1 MYKILANTLFLG
13 KDIHFLPDC
22 HSTNDTALSELR
34 QGNVGEGSIFITHHQ
49 TKGKGQRGNTWE
61 AKAGENLTFSLVLR
75 PNFLDLSEQFLL
87 NMAISNAIRKCMQE
101 YLPDLK
107 VKWPNDLVVP
117 AQGKIGGILI
127 ENLVGSTTGWE
138 YAVVGIGL
146 NINQREFQTTQ
157 ATSLSLATGSQY
169 SLEELFKLLIG
180 SIEQAYIALKKGKY
194 AEIRAEYLRHL
205 YLFEQQALF
214 KVGEVALTGKIVGL
228 SESGNLLLELPNGQQ
243 RSFGIKEIKFPI
255 F

>member
-22 HSTNDTALSELR
+22 HSTNDTALGELR
-34 QGNVGEGSIFITHHQ
+34 KGKVGEGSIVITHHQ

-75 PNFLDLSEQFLL
+75 PKFLDLSEQFLL
-87 NMAISNAIRKCMQE
+87 NMAISNAIRNCVQE

-107 VKWPNDLVVP
+107 VKWPNDLVLP

-127 ENLVGSTTGWE
+127 ENLVGSSGWE

-146 NINQREFQTTQ
+146 NINQQEFHTAQ
-157 ATSLSLATGSQY
+157 ATSFSLATGNHY
-169 SLEELFKLLIG
+169 PLEELFKLLIG
-180 SIEQAYIALKKGKY
+180 YIEQSYIALKKGKY
-194 AEIRAEYLRHL
+194 AEIISEYLRHL
-205 YLFEQQALF
+205 YLYEEWAQFT
-214 KVGEVALTGKIVGL
+214 VGEEALTGKIVGL
-228 SESGNLLLELPNGQQ
+228 TASGNLLLELPNGL
-243 RSFGIKEIKFPI
+243 RRPFGIKEIKFPN

>member
-22 HSTNDTALSELR
+22 HSTNDTALGELR
-34 QGNVGEGSIFITHHQ
+34 QGKAGEGSIFITDHQ

-61 AKAGENLTFSLVLR
+61 AKAGENLTFSLILR
-75 PNFLDLSEQFLL
+75 PNFLDLSEQFWL
-87 NMAISNAIRKCMQE
+87 NMAISNAIRKCVQE

-127 ENLVGSTTGWE
+127 ENLVGGTSWE

-146 NINQREFQTTQ
+146 NINQRDFQTSQ
-157 ATSLSLATGSQY
+157 ATSLALATGSQF

-180 SIEQAYIALKKGKY
+180 AIEQAYIALKKGKY
-194 AEIRAEYLRHL
+194 ADIKAEYLHHL
-205 YLFEQQALF
+205 YLFGQNAVFIE
-214 KVGEVALTGKIVGL
+214 GEEDLAGKIIGL
-228 SESGNLLLELPNGQQ
+228 TESGNLLLELPNGQQ
-243 RSFGIKEIKFPI
+243 RSFGIKEIKFPN

>member
-22 HSTNDTALSELR
+22 HSTNDTALGELR
-34 QGNVGEGSIFITHHQ
+34 QGKVGEGSIFITHHQ

-61 AKAGENLTFSLVLR
+61 AKAGENLTFSLILR
-75 PNFLDLSEQFLL
+75 PNFLDLSEQFWL
-87 NMAISNAIRKCMQE
+87 NMAISNAIRKCIQE
-101 YLPDLK
+101 YIPNLK

-127 ENLVGSTTGWE
+127 ENLVGITGWE

-146 NINQREFQTTQ
+146 NINQREFQTSQ
-157 ATSLSLATGSQY
+157 ATSLSLATGSQF

-180 SIEQAYIALKKGKY
+180 AVEQAYIALKKGKFT
-194 AEIRAEYLRHL
+194 EIKAEYLRHL
-205 YLFEQQALF
+205 YLFEQDALF
-214 KVGEVALTGKIVGL
+214 SVDEEVLAAKIIGLT
-228 SESGNLLLELPNGQQ
+228 ETGNLQLELPSGQH
-243 RSFGIKEIKFPI
+243 RSFGIKEIKFPN

>member
-22 HSTNDTALSELR
+22 HSTNDTALGELR
-34 QGNVGEGSIFITHHQ
+34 QGKVGEGSIFITHHQ

-61 AKAGENLTFSLVLR
+61 AKAGENLTFSLILR
-75 PNFLDLSEQFLL
+75 PNFLDLSEQFWL
-87 NMAISNAIRKCMQE
+87 NMAISNAIRKCLQE

-117 AQGKIGGILI
+117 TQGKIGGILI
-127 ENLVGSTTGWE
+127 ENLVGGTGWE

-146 NINQREFQTTQ
+146 NINQREFQTSQ
-157 ATSLSLATGSQY
+157 ATSLSLATGSQF

-180 SIEQAYIALKKGKY
+180 AIEQAYIALKKGKY
-194 AEIRAEYLRHL
+194 ADIKAEYLRHL
-205 YLFEQQALF
+205 YLFEQDAVFTEGEEAL
-214 KVGEVALTGKIVGL
+214 AAKIIGIT
-228 SESGNLLLELPNGQQ
+228 ESGNLLLELPNGQQ
-243 RSFGIKEIKFPI
+243 RSFGIKEIKFPN

>member
-22 HSTNDTALSELR
+22 HSTNDTALGELR
-34 QGNVGEGSIFITHHQ
+34 LGKVGEGSIFITEHQ

-61 AKAGENLTFSLVLR
+61 AKAGENLTFSLILR
-75 PNFLDLSEQFLL
+75 PNFLDLSEQFWL
-87 NMAISNAIRKCMQE
+87 NMAISNAIRKCLQE

-117 AQGKIGGILI
+117 NQGKIGGVLL
-127 ENLVGSTTGWE
+127 ENLVGSTGWE

-146 NINQREFQTTQ
+146 NINQREFQTSQ
-157 ATSLSLATGSQY
+157 ATSLSLATGSHF

-180 SIEQAYIALKKGKY
+180 AIEQAYIALKKGKY
-194 AEIRAEYLRHL
+194 ANIKAEYLRHL
-205 YLFEQQALF
+205 YLFEQEAVFTEGEEAL
-214 KVGEVALTGKIVGL
+214 AAKIIGIT
-228 SESGNLLLELPNGQQ
+228 ESGNLLLELPNGQQ

>member
-1 MYKILANTLFLG
+1 MYKILANTIFIG

-22 HSTNDTALSELR
+22 HSTNDSALDEIR
-34 QGNVGEGSIFITHHQ
+34 QGKVGEGSIFITHHQ

-61 AKAGENLTFSLVLR
+61 AKPGENLTFSLILR

-87 NMAISNAIRKCMQE
+87 NMAISNAICKCVQE

-127 ENLVGSTTGWE
+127 ENIVGSTGWE

-146 NINQREFQTTQ
+146 NINQREFQTSQ
-157 ATSLSLATGSQY
+157 ATSFSLATGSQY
-169 SLEELFKLLIG
+169 SLEELFKLLVG
-180 SIEQAYIALKKGKY
+180 YLEQAYIALKKGKY
-194 AEIRAEYLRHL
+194 ADIRADYLRHL
-205 YLFEQQALF
+205 YLFEQEALF
-214 KVGEVALTGKIVGL
+214 TVGEETLVGKIVGL
-228 SESGNLLLELPNGQQ
+228 TEAGNLLLELPNGL
-243 RSFGIKEIKFPI
+243 RKPFGIKEIKFPN